1 MAKKKTQDD
10 LTWEQI
16 FSSISFEIE
25 PPVKYI
31 KDVLIRTKTGRRI
44 RLTGREFVAV
54 MEQER
59 QMDPEHA
66 MIQSCRVTLDFEKI
80 KGDIDRFAVGLLKK
94 SSSRY
99 KKSRAQTAL
108 AAQLKKLNPPAPKKP
123 GNPPSESTN
132 QTE

>member
-94 SSSRY
+94 S
-99 KKSRAQTAL
+99 
-108 AAQLKKLNPPAPKKP
+108 
-123 GNPPSESTN
+123 TN